1 LTKHYHG
8 DDADLQTLM
17 GGMLEAFADHSV
29 ERYCAAAEGY
39 LRAGGHPTL
48 QRALLAC
55 AYAPMI
61 DLLQYLEANGFTNYI
76 ASGGDRDFMRPVT
89 HELYAIPSERVI
101 GSSNALQWTDD
112 EREFAYTGGAEQ
124 ALERA
129 AEHGW
134 TVASIKRDWAA
145 VFPAG

>member
-1 LTKHYHG
+1 VSRPFTGVIDVDVRQSVPDREPYTQPIAPVGSLG
-8 DDADLQTLM
+8 RGL
-17 GGMLEAFADHSV
+17 LE
-29 ERYCAAAEGY
+29 
-39 LRAGGHPTL
+39 
-48 QRALLAC
+48 C
-55 AYAPMI
+55 AYAPMVE
-61 DLLQYLEANGFTNYI
+61 LLRHLEAHGFTNYI